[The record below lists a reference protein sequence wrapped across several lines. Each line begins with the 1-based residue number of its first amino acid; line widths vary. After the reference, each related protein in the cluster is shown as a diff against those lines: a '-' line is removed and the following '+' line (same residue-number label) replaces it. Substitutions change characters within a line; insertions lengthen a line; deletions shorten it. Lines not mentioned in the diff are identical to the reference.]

1 MTYCSIQKL
10 GFFCDTKIRE
20 SQFIKSAEVNTFV
33 ILIFLLALHI
43 KPVSPILKLF
53 LFGTKSSRKIFS
65 CSKMLNI
72 IFLNFGKCVV
82 FQFRI
87 YKQYYKNM
95 LGIFLSASASLLILK
110 NWAQFFFINGM
121 VMMDRDVVAW
131 QGQTFFTSP
140 KLCCILLLIY
150 QSSFYLNVV
159 LTFSCK

>member
-95 LGIFLSASASLLILK
+95 LGIFLSASASLIFIDSQELGTI
-110 NWAQFFFINGM
+110 FFINGM

-131 QGQTFFTSP
+131 QGQTFFLHPLSCVVFHY
-140 KLCCILLLIY
+140 LYISLL
-150 QSSFYLNVV
+150 F
-159 LTFSCK
+159 T